1 MRDDGTY
8 RRARDVAD
16 DAAEDLPRL
25 HPAAGG
31 SIHRGSMRRS
41 SLSGTTDES
50 ATTQRPRVRRS
61 GAALERRVGRDAGG
75 PGPAAPLGH

>member
-41 SLSGTTDES
+41 SLSGTTDDS
-50 ATTQRPRVRRS
+50 KAP
-61 GAALERRVGRDAGG
+61 GPPVGCREG
-75 PGPAAPLGH
+75 PGSAGRVPR